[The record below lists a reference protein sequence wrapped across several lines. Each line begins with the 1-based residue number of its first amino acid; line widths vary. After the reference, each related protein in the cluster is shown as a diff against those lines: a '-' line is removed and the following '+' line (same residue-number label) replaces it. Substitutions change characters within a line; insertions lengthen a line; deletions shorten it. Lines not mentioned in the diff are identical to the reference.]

1 MNLSVAIIT
10 FNEETNIA
18 RTLKSV
24 IDIADEIILVDS
36 GSTDLTL
43 DIAQDFGPKVKIISE
58 AWKGF
63 AAQKNSA
70 IEKCQG
76 QWILSVDADEE
87 LSDGLRSEIAQII
100 QEHVAVVP
108 DGTPGTG
115 DVCTVF
121 SIARRNMFL
130 GRWMRH
136 GGFWPDRKIR
146 LFQRGTALF
155 EQRPVHESI
164 QVGGPVGELQ
174 FPLHHHSYPTLN
186 GYIEHMNRYSS
197 LGAETAVARGI
208 TNRNAFEFLLNVVL
222 RPHFTFLYN
231 YVIRGGFLDG
241 REGLLQHLYHS
252 VYVSWKYAKA
262 WEIGRIKKT

>member
-18 RTLKSV
+18 RTLRSV
-24 IDIADEIILVDS
+24 IEIADEIVIVDS

-76 QWILSVDADEE
+76 QWILSLDADEE
-87 LSDGLRSEIAQII
+87 LSDGLRSEISQLI

-164 QVGGPVGELQ
+164 QVGGTVVELH
-174 FPLHHHSYPTLN
+174 FPLHHH
-186 GYIEHMNRYSS
+186 
-197 LGAETAVARGI
+197 
-208 TNRNAFEFLLNVVL
+208 
-222 RPHFTFLYN
+222 
-231 YVIRGGFLDG
+231 
-241 REGLLQHLYHS
+241 
-252 VYVSWKYAKA
+252 
-262 WEIGRIKKT
+262 